1 MNQKNLLN
9 ETFAKHVGLLHKKL
23 KLNEETLTFKTA
35 GPKVFNNY
43 KGFAFDAIAEVVF
56 KTIYPG
62 ETDVVFDSSN
72 IDNAFYIYKGQVQ
85 SGKLR
90 IVDAIQKIFKL
101 LQTEYPDFKIECKPE
116 AIFKNGI
123 ECFINNK
130 KIAKVEEDNIE
141 VYN

>member
-56 KTIYPG
+56 KTLYPG

-72 IDNAFYIYKGQVQ
+72 IDNAFYI
-85 SGKLR
+85 
-90 IVDAIQKIFKL
+90 
-101 LQTEYPDFKIECKPE
+101 
-116 AIFKNGI
+116 
-123 ECFINNK
+123 
-130 KIAKVEEDNIE
+130 
-141 VYN
+141 